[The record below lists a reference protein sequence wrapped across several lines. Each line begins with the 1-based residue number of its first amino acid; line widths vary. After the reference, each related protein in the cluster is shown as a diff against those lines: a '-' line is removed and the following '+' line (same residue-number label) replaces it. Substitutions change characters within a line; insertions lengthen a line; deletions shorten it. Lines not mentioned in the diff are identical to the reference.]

1 MHRNN
6 ISESVMRDGAQTTSV
21 LVAIVAGG
29 SAIVTVLLL
38 LSVVVGCGQP
48 SVGSLVQGDNTA
60 GINWGVIG
68 CGKLKD
74 VGEFDSVDG
83 NGSSNDAVLA
93 SQVLEK
99 VVLNAVNNR
108 GRRII
113 ESNGVKSTSAEILVW
128 VGATIPV
135 SLLQRVEFFATNTR
149 AGLSREGIVLV
160 RSDNSTSLVDTRVEY
175 KVCCAGVSSEVPFDS

>member
-48 SVGSLVQGDNTA
+48 SVGSLVQGNNTA
-60 GINWGVIG
+60 GLNWGVIG
-68 CGKLKD
+68 LIKIKD
-74 VGEFDSVDG
+74 VGEFDRVDG
-83 NGSSNDAVLA
+83 NGSSNDAVLT

-108 GRRII
+108 GRII
-113 ESNGVKSTSAEILVW
+113 RESNGVKSTSAEILVW

-135 SLLQRVEFFATNTR
+135 SLFQRVELFANTR
-149 AGLSREGIVLV
+149 AGLIRLH
-160 RSDNSTSLVDTRVEY
+160 
-175 KVCCAGVSSEVPFDS
+175 